1 AHPVDQVAQGD
12 VTAGAFGDLDLFAA
26 ARHLYHLVQHVRG
39 VIGGD
44 AGAQRLQAGP
54 HARHGTV
61 VVAALDVH
69 GAVKAAFPFGLVVGD
84 VGHEVRVTAFA
95 FAQDAVFVVAGAE
108 FGCAQPERA
117 VLLVRVAAVDQCLD
131 GLFDAARGIQRAF
144 QVVVVESQAEGLQI
158 EVLFAAQVGHREHAD
173 VIQVVDVAAGRD
185 GRAVGGLQRLAGE
198 EVLGDVGDV
207 VALVAVGRIIGR
219 IGPDAA
225 GARLHADG
233 QVVDLVAGVVVVELA
248 GDVPP
253 GGLVQAA
260 DSVAQGGLARM
271 PHVQRAG
278 GVGRYELDQHLFAIG
293 RRAAIG
299 FALRRHGL
307 DDRLAGCRG

>member
-1 AHPVDQVAQGD
+1 HQRKFGGRRQEGGVGLRDAGLVGARLGDHRAYAGVRILDVVHRVFVALGQREVDIEHEFGIGPALDQEVSHRIAAHPVDQVAQGD

-95 FAQDAVFVVAGAE
+95 FAHDAVFVVAGAE

-117 VLLVRVAAVDQCLD
+117 VLLVRVA
-131 GLFDAARGIQRAF
+131 
-144 QVVVVESQAEGLQI
+144 
-158 EVLFAAQVGHREHAD
+158 
-173 VIQVVDVAAGRD
+173 
-185 GRAVGGLQRLAGE
+185 
-198 EVLGDVGDV
+198 
-207 VALVAVGRIIGR
+207 
-219 IGPDAA
+219 
-225 GARLHADG
+225 
-233 QVVDLVAGVVVVELA
+233 
-248 GDVPP
+248 
-253 GGLVQAA
+253 
-260 DSVAQGGLARM
+260 
-271 PHVQRAG
+271 
-278 GVGRYELDQHLFAIG
+278 
-293 RRAAIG
+293 
-299 FALRRHGL
+299 
-307 DDRLAGCRG
+307 